1 MHSFTGYTKTRFTVN
16 TKNVRVKVQK
26 LHTYVQAY
34 MIYTIIYPWFF
45 VLSLIVSHSLPI
57 IADIITTVELCMCVC
72 VFAIAWLLT
81 SFSYST
87 TALHFITWCQEWF
100 SLRKLLAVLTLAM
113 MFQLSWL
120 EAVVLVA
127 GPIGLLNQPQLYGI
141 ALSCVKPV
149 FLLFRE
155 RRNGGF

>member
-1 MHSFTGYTKTRFTVN
+1 MLGNGFSQVQTAMTNSALLTKVTN
-16 TKNVRVKVQK
+16 EHNKCESKYK
-26 LHTYVQAY
+26 SYIHTSKH
-34 MIYTIIYPWFF
+34 IWFF
-45 VLSLIVSHSLPI
+45 VLSLIAYRSLPI
-57 IADIITTVELCMCVC
+57 IAEIITTVELCMCVCVC

-87 TALHFITWCQEWF
+87 TTLHFITWCQEWF

-127 GPIGLLNQPQLYGI
+127 RPIGLLPNHSYMVLLY
-141 ALSCVKPV
+141 LV
-149 FLLFRE
+149 
-155 RRNGGF
+155 